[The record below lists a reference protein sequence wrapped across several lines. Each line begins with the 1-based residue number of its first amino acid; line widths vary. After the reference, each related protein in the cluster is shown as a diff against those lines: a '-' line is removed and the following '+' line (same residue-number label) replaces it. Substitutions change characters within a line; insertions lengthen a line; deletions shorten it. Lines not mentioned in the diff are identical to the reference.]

1 MNQNLIYNFAVVR
14 FMPYPETEEFV
25 NIGIVLAC
33 PQLGTFT
40 YKIESHRRE
49 RVTGFFPEMNAELFI
64 EGRRSFENELKRL
77 TTGMNHE
84 TFQDQ
89 THFQFKEKEFVQLFR
104 EIVKPRESLFW
115 FGSVGTISATG
126 ETQTLKQLF
135 AYYVERQFA
144 SHEKYH
150 ETIMKQRLTNVFRAN
165 ELLHKYHERKFGNE
179 QYHVNIPFVHEE
191 NNCALKAIKPLDL
204 NKDDT
209 TRIIEYGDKWKM
221 RIERLREIKDFPE
234 QMLFVVRQAKDGKK
248 LNIALE
254 IREEFRNLGTM
265 TVTEDEKEKLLEF
278 AKAI

>member
-49 RVTGFFPEMNAELFI
+49 RVTGFFPEMNAGLFI

-77 TTGMNHE
+77 TDGMNSDM
-84 TFQDQ
+84 FQDQ

-104 EIVKPRESLFW
+104 EIVKPRESLFR
-115 FGSVGTISATG
+115 FGSVGTISATD
-126 ETQTLKQLF
+126 ENQTLKQLF

-144 SHEKYH
+144 AHGKYH
-150 ETIMKQRLTNVFRAN
+150 ETIMKQRLTNVFKAN

-179 QYHVNIPFVHEE
+179 QYLVNIPFVHEE

-221 RIERLREIKDFPE
+221 RIQRLREIKDFPE
-234 QMLFVVRQAKDGKK
+234 QMLFVVSQAKAGKK
-248 LNIALE
+248 LEVALE
-254 IREEFRNLGTM
+254 IREEFRNLGTL